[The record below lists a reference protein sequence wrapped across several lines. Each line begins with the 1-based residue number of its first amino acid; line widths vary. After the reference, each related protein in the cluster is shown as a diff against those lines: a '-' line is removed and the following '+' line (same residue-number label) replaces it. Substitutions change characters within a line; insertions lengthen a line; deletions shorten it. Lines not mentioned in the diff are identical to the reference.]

1 MMGDPVGAR
10 WSLWRT
16 TNSGASWDSTG
27 LYLPQAGSEAGY
39 NNCLSVAGS
48 RIWFG
53 TNNTRIYNTTNN
65 GASWVIQNVS
75 PYTSITSIWFD
86 ENGSSTGYCGGD
98 SILKTTNY
106 GTNWFSIGGPG
117 TGLIVGVA
125 GLTMW
130 GGNVWYVRSGS
141 PIIYFGF
148 GTGQWMIDNTA
159 PAGTYRHVA
168 TDRIPNFPYLAF
180 AVRTNGGISYKQ
192 VFVQG
197 IKMVEGSI
205 PEKFYLGQNYPNPFN
220 PVTKIR
226 FVIPPAETH
235 SISSVQLI
243 VFDMLGREIT
253 TLVNERL
260 NPGTYEV
267 SWDASNYPP
276 GGGQVPSG
284 VYFYKLI
291 VGDNTNNGGFTETK
305 KMVLIK

>member
-1 MMGDPVGAR
+1 M
-10 WSLWRT
+10 
-16 TNSGASWDSTG
+16 
-27 LYLPQAGSEAGY
+27 
-39 NNCLSVAGS
+39 
-48 RIWFG
+48 
-53 TNNTRIYNTTNN
+53 
-65 GASWVIQNVS
+65 
-75 PYTSITSIWFD
+75 
-86 ENGSSTGYCGGD
+86 
-98 SILKTTNY
+98 KTTNY

-117 TGLIVGVA
+117 TGLIFGVA